1 MQGDLRVEGPAAVGV
16 AGPHVAIGG
25 CTNRAMDA
33 ATLYIVLTLPN
44 GEQRTLTADL
54 STLWKCEQKTSGS
67 NLSSAGTPN
76 CQVRSSRIAAR
87 STRSDR
93 AFMSS
98 SMIGA
103 ADRASILGHHHVRG
117 ALLTNGC
124 SKCGIAVAQVGAMS
138 GLSPTNAAEP
148 EREPNVPDVL
158 DMFGQPGLP
167 RP

>member
-1 MQGDLRVEGPAAVGV
+1 MAQTYQRGHPQLPGAVESYRCKEHKIRPGFYV
-16 AGPHVAIGG
+16 
-25 CTNRAMDA
+25 
-33 ATLYIVLTLPN
+33 IVYDWRGRPR
-44 GEQRTLTADL
+44 EH
-54 STLWKCEQKTSGS
+54 
-67 NLSSAGTPN
+67 
-76 CQVRSSRIAAR
+76 
-87 STRSDR
+87 
-93 AFMSS
+93 F
-98 SMIGA
+98 
-103 ADRASILGHHHVRG
+103 GHHHVRG